1 MMTKNTSL
9 RRCIEDLSSK
19 NTDYKYPEQAINQAE
34 SLKSLSSDLYTDDVR
49 FIYEL
54 IQNADDAQTVH
65 IILAILDNKYLIIG
79 HDGQAFNE
87 KDVEGLCGVNNETKE
102 KDLDKTGYKG
112 LGFKA
117 VFGKSDYVIIYSNDE
132 FFRFDSSC
140 PIKWNKQWGTDDQQA
155 WERENDRQFIYS
167 WQINPIWTTANEI
180 PSIIRSYLSS
190 KIKQIHVANIILL
203 KHVERSCIVID
214 QLKKTTIYVSFFT
227 KYFSTNILYQSN
239 RCCIH

>member
-54 IQNADDAQTVH
+54 IQNADDAQTIH

-79 HDGQAFNE
+79 HD
-87 KDVEGLCGVNNETKE
+87 
-102 KDLDKTGYKG
+102 G

-180 PSIIRSYLSS
+180 PNPIVDEHGRVTRGSSIENIHVQDSILFSYLPTTILEY
-190 KIKQIHVANIILL
+190 KFPVLINTNFLTNTNREQIHIGKILM
-203 KHVERSCIVID
+203 
-214 QLKKTTIYVSFFT
+214 
-227 KYFSTNILYQSN
+227 N
-239 RCCIH
+239 

>member
-54 IQNADDAQTVH
+54 IQNADDAQTIH

-79 HDGQAFNE
+79 HD
-87 KDVEGLCGVNNETKE
+87 
-102 KDLDKTGYKG
+102 
-112 LGFKA
+112 
-117 VFGKSDYVIIYSNDE
+117 DYAIIYSNDE

-167 WQINPIWTTANEI
+167 
-180 PSIIRSYLSS
+180 L
-190 KIKQIHVANIILL
+190 
-203 KHVERSCIVID
+203 
-214 QLKKTTIYVSFFT
+214 
-227 KYFSTNILYQSN
+227 
-239 RCCIH
+239 